1 MNANNIIF
9 LSLLEIPLLIYDFK
23 NMFDINELNLMFID
37 PLDLVVNSFNKY
49 LNSNKLVKL
58 IFS

>member
-9 LSLLEIPLLIYDFK
+9 LSLLEIPLLIYGFK

-58 IFS
+58 IFA

>member
-1 MNANNIIF
+1 MNANNIIY
-9 LSLLEIPLLIYDFK
+9 LSLLEIPLLRWVFNI
-23 NMFDINELNLMFID
+23 MFDIKELNLMFVD
-37 PLDLVVNSFNKY
+37 PLDLIVNSLNKY